1 MKFSTTL
8 YKLILAALLLLV
20 RVLRET
26 FVVANRLSLDDLIVD
41 LGSSNTWVGAGTRYV
56 ETSTS
61 FNTGEPVALSYGA
74 GAASF
79 SGVT

>member
-1 MKFSTTL
+1 MQLSTTL
-8 YKLILAALLLLV
+8 YKLVLAALLLVV

-26 FVVANRLSLDDLIVD
+26 FVVANRLLLDDLIVD
-41 LGSSNTWVGAGTRYV
+41 LGSSNTWIGAGTPYV

-61 FNTGEPVALSYGA
+61 VNTGEPVAISYGA